1 MITEDYISFETAKVL
16 KDKGFDEDCRAFYK
30 EWDGEIT
37 LCPCTPSHLFEYC
50 HNSML
55 EQYNDDEELNI
66 AAPTIQMV
74 MKWLRQTYK
83 LQVIIYPFDCEDG
96 IFWAYKIFSIEQ
108 ECLEVN
114 RSDTRVGYNS
124 YEQSYEAAIKYCLK
138 NLI

>member
-1 MITEDYISFETAKVL
+1 MITENYVSFEVAKLL
-16 KDKGFDEDCRAFYK
+16 KEKGFDENTNCQYPVGGIHI
-30 EWDGEIT
+30 GEVGEYNIT
-37 LCPCTPSHLFEYC
+37 DRSRNHENYIP
-50 HNSML
+50 
-55 EQYNDDEELNI
+55 
-66 AAPTIQMV
+66 APTLQMT

-124 YEQSYEAAIKYCLK
+124 YEQSCEAAIQYCLQ